1 MRFAEEK
8 ENSLHEG
15 RHHEL
20 ENELLVQGAR
30 IGNPVVFQEF
40 IVQGIMR
47 YLFLLRIKARG
58 FLVSRVRP
66 NFAQFLCLDPFEVYV
81 LALSFWQEKVF
92 EKYVDVKSVC
102 DLQLLASQLD
112 HQP

>member
-40 IVQGIMR
+40 IVQGDHAVFVSFTHKSQRFSCFQSSTEFCTIP
-47 YLFLLRIKARG
+47 LSGSLRGIC
-58 FLVSRVRP
+58 SR
-66 NFAQFLCLDPFEVYV
+66 AE
-81 LALSFWQEKVF
+81 
-92 EKYVDVKSVC
+92 
-102 DLQLLASQLD
+102 LLARKGLRKVCRCQKRL
-112 HQP
+112 